1 MVDLKD
7 PVQVHLLTETA
18 MLDSKEY
25 DILSPEEVDALKKRC
40 QVLSQRIEQARAN
53 LAIQSKYRDAA
64 VSMCKLYSTGNTNGT
79 RRSLLGNRTRAD
91 SDAAR
96 EAEAERE
103 AIQKKCSDLAAELRS
118 LEKRAVEPQSR
129 LLRHTAGI
137 LQFAHKTAKK
147 PNTPP
152 KVPLLNGVP
161 ASPES
166 MYTTSNGRNSLD
178 TVDDFFVFDQ
188 GSLYTSFDHLGLYGT
203 SAPRASPLEIPAKSP
218 GREQSRQLNEEKDKL
233 RQEND
238 QLRAQVQSLTAQL
251 NGSGGGT
258 SNNYKLI
265 TDTETKLERLNSQLR
280 EQIISADPS
289 RYGDYKTP
297 PSGQLEPGD
306 MIGSHLDYLE
316 NGLHAV
322 GDTLAKSGAADGQT
336 SEQTDKILLEL
347 WDLIQSGYAKI
358 RQQKLDERKA
368 RMQKGLEVDEDDV
381 SESEGIDLDEQYSLI
396 AFSSK
401 IQWLYSQATGLQ
413 QQKGVLKRQIKQQR
427 ELNSR
432 SDSEKDEAYR
442 AKVEELDRTQEML
455 IKAEGETELV
465 RAELAH
471 TLENLHNL
479 QQSRSE
485 ESSIIDE
492 AQVAL
497 RKRNERIASL
507 EAGSKELQ
515 SRIAAAEAE
524 IESLSA
530 QLKEAY
536 EAKTTAEKAAEDKQA
551 EVDGK
556 QKQIEDTQKELG
568 ETMGMVAE
576 LKMEAALAKAE
587 LDGAYGTRKERAAE
601 AAALHDSSET
611 GKMQNRI
618 AALEKELRG
627 TAKDLTDVVQQSL
640 ESEKKIGSLEA
651 ELDKVTAE
659 RARLRDERER
669 AGQELDRRLREA
681 GEEAARTEERLA
693 EDLARLRRERAQLQ
707 EELDGERLRSASM
720 PPLSPGGAPRTS
732 FLTEQYRSGLR
743 AERRKYEEYLKVC
756 RLPPSASRFP
766 FLLFMSNPPS
776 TSSQVVQ

>member
-1 MVDLKD
+1 
-7 PVQVHLLTETA
+7 
-18 MLDSKEY
+18 
-25 DILSPEEVDALKKRC
+25 
-40 QVLSQRIEQARAN
+40 
-53 LAIQSKYRDAA
+53 
-64 VSMCKLYSTGNTNGT
+64 MCKLYATGNPNAT

-103 AIQKKCSDLAAELRS
+103 AIQKKCDDLEAELRS
-118 LEKRAVEPQSR
+118 LEKRAMEPQGK

-137 LQFAHKTAKK
+137 LQHAHKTAKK

-152 KVPLLNGVP
+152 KVPLINGVP

-166 MYTTSNGRNSLD
+166 MYTTSNGRNSFD

-188 GSLYTSFDHLGLYGT
+188 GSLYTSFDQLGLYGT

-218 GREQSRQLNEEKDKL
+218 GREQTRQLSEEKDKL
-233 RQEND
+233 YLENE
-238 QLRAQVQSLTAQL
+238 QLRAQVQSLTAEL

-258 SNNYKLI
+258 SNSYKLI
-265 TDTETKLERLNSQLR
+265 TDTETKLERLNAQLR

-289 RYGDYKTP
+289 KQLKTP

-316 NGLHAV
+316 NGIHAV
-322 GDTLAKSGAADGQT
+322 GESLAKSGTADPHT
-336 SEQTDKILLEL
+336 SEQTERILLEL
-347 WDLIQSGYAKI
+347 WNLIQSGYAKI

-401 IQWLYSQATGLQ
+401 VQWLYSQATGLQ

-455 IKAEGETELV
+455 IKAENETELV

-471 TLENLHNL
+471 TLEDLHNM

-497 RKRNERIASL
+497 RKRNERIAAL

-515 SRIAAAEAE
+515 SRIVAAEAE
-524 IESLSA
+524 IESLTA
-530 QLKEAY
+530 QLNESN
-536 EAKTTAEKAAEDKQA
+536 EAKTAAEKAAQDKQA
-551 EVDGK
+551 EVDSK
-556 QKQIEDTQKELG
+556 QKEVEESQKELG

-601 AAALHDSSET
+601 AAALHDSSEN

-640 ESEKKIGSLEA
+640 ESEKKIGALEA

-659 RARLRDERER
+659 RARLRNEREV
-669 AGQELDRRLREA
+669 ANQELDRRLREA
-681 GEEAARTEERLA
+681 SEEATRAEERLT
-693 EDLARLRRERAQLQ
+693 EDINHLRRERERLQ
-707 EELDGERLRSASM
+707 EELDNERLRSASM
-720 PPLSPGGAPRTS
+720 PLSPAGAPRTS

-743 AERRKYEEYLKVC
+743 AERRKYEEYLKVRC
-756 RLPPSASRFP
+756 HPWSPYASHHIPPTLTYQPGLCLDDTNTAFSFNRWSRCPGGASK
-766 FLLFMSNPPS
+766 
-776 TSSQVVQ
+776 TS